1 MAASTGAAMK
11 QELAPRSEN
20 GGEVILVV
28 EDDAALLTLIEKSLA
43 KQGFRTVGVADGAS
57 ALRWLE
63 ANAPRLMLLD
73 YRLPDMRGE
82 ELLDRLDARGQ
93 QVPFLVA
100 TGYGSETLAVAM
112 MKRGAYDYLV
122 KGATFMKFLPG
133 VVGQAL
139 GRVRQAERLADAEDQ
154 LRQAHDELEQR
165 VRQRTAELAEA
176 NARLRV
182 EIDERRRA
190 EEQLQRRQAEL
201 AHVARL
207 STMGEMAVELAH
219 ELNQPLS
226 AISSYAQACRRLL
239 EPDAGDHTEEL
250 LASLNQVGEQ
260 ADRAAEIIRRV
271 RRFVA
276 KAKPLQTPVDV
287 NAVVRDAA
295 ELMQFDAR
303 SAKAEIRFKLWE
315 PLPPVIADR
324 IQLEQVMVNLMR
336 NAFEA
341 MRNAAPSHRVLTVR
355 TAMGSGDRMLV
366 SVHDT
371 GAGIAPETMPRL
383 FDRFFTTKPDGMG
396 MGLPISQSIIESHG
410 GHLWAEANA
419 GRGATFCFVLPID
432 RGDESHGQ

>member
-1 MAASTGAAMK
+1 MK
-11 QELAPRSEN
+11 QELTPRSEN
-20 GGEVILVV
+20 DGEVILVV
-28 EDDAALLTLIEKSLA
+28 EDDSALLKLIEKSLA

-63 ANAPRLMLLD
+63 TNAPRLMLLD
-73 YRLPDMRGE
+73 YSLPDMQGE
-82 ELLDRLDARGQ
+82 ELLDRLKARGR

-100 TGYGSETLAVAM
+100 TGHGSETLAVAM

-122 KGATFMKFLPG
+122 KGAAFMKLLPA
-133 VVGQAL
+133 VVDQAL

-165 VRQRTAELAEA
+165 VRRRTAELADA

-182 EIDERRRA
+182 EIDVRRRA
-190 EEQLQRRQAEL
+190 EEQLQRHQAEL

-239 EPDAGDHTEEL
+239 EPDAGDHTAEL

-260 ADRAAEIIRRV
+260 ADRAAEIIRGV
-271 RRFVA
+271 RRFVT

-303 SAKAEIRFKLWE
+303 LAEAEIRFELWE
-315 PLPPVIADR
+315 PLPPVTADR

-341 MRNAAPSHRVLTVR
+341 MRNAAPSPRVLTVR
-355 TAMGSGDRMLV
+355 TAMGNGDRMLV

-371 GAGIAPETMPRL
+371 GVGIAPETMPHL
-383 FDRFFTTKPDGMG
+383 FDRFFTTTPDGMG
-396 MGLPISQSIIESHG
+396 MGLSISQSIIESHG

-432 RGDESHGQ
+432 PGDESHGQ